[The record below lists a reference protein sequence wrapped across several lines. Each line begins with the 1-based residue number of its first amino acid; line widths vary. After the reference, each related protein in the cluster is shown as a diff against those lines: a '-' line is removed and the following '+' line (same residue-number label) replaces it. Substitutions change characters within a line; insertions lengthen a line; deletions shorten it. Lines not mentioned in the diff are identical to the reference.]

1 MDVRREESVEY
12 SRLRKEVL
20 SLAAIKRWEVGR
32 SRAVPF
38 HLCGNPD
45 FCGPNPGP
53 VVPFRQGVWVPGRT
67 SAGQRGSGTPAGPA
81 QPWASRD

>member
-12 SRLRKEVL
+12 SRLRKEAL

-45 FCGPNPGP
+45 FCGPNRGLWSP
-53 VVPFRQGVWVPGRT
+53 
-67 SAGQRGSGTPAGPA
+67 SARVFGCRAGPRQVSGLRNSGRA
-81 QPWASRD
+81 RATWASRD